1 MSTWLRTEAR
11 RLAAALLLTGA
22 TATAPALAADDEL
35 RFRSLYRELV
45 ETDTSLSTGSCTVAA
60 RQLAARLH
68 AAGYSAA
75 EARLVVP
82 DEFPRQ
88 GNLVVRVAGT
98 DRKLEP
104 VLFLAHIDVVEAKR
118 SDWQRDPFKLV
129 EENGYFFARGA
140 VDDKAMAAAFV
151 DALIRFRDEGFR
163 PKRTIKVALTCGE
176 ETDSVFNGVQYLL
189 AKEPE
194 TLRAAFAINEG
205 GKALLDGA
213 GARTLVGV
221 EAGQKIY
228 QDFRLVTTAPGGH
241 SARPPKEN
249 AIARLSAALV
259 RVDDHIFPVDLV
271 DASRIFFGRSAALH
285 GGQVRSDMT
294 AIGAGTADAAAYT
307 RIGAADPL
315 WNAMLRTTC
324 TVTLIKGG
332 HAENAL
338 PQQAEANVNCRL
350 LPGQSVDNTLER
362 LRSVVGDPK
371 VTISLAAPP
380 GPTSP
385 PPPLT
390 PAVMGPLE
398 ATAARIWPGVPVIP
412 SLSTGATDGRFL
424 TAAGIPTFG
433 VSGMFVDP
441 DGNGVHG
448 LDERIRV
455 RSLMEGRAFHYA
467 LMKAFASGVA
477 SR

>member
-1 MSTWLRTEAR
+1 MA
-11 RLAAALLLTGA
+11 G
-22 TATAPALAADDEL
+22 PALAADDEA
-35 RFRSLYRELV
+35 RFRSVYRELV
-45 ETDTSLSTGSCTVAA
+45 ETDTSLSSGSCTMAA
-60 RQLAARLH
+60 EKIAARLH
-68 AAGYSAA
+68 TAGYSAE

-82 DEFPRQ
+82 EAFPRQ
-88 GNLVVRVAGT
+88 GNLVVRAAGS
-98 DRKLEP
+98 DRSLEP

-118 SDWQRDPFKLV
+118 SDWKRDPFKLV

-151 DALIRFRDEGFR
+151 DALIRFREEGVR

-176 ETDSVFNGVQYLL
+176 ETDSVFNGVQHLL
-189 AKEPE
+189 AKEPDS
-194 TLRAAFAINEG
+194 LRAAFAINEG
-205 GKALLDGA
+205 GKALLDAA
-213 GARTLVGV
+213 GKHQLVGV

-241 SARPPKEN
+241 SARPAGDN

-259 RVDDHIFPVDLV
+259 RVDGDAFPIELI

-285 GGQVRSDMT
+285 SGQVRADMA
-294 AIGAGTADAAAYT
+294 AIGAGTADAAAFR
-307 RIGAADPL
+307 RIGTADPL

-324 TVTLIKGG
+324 AVTLVKGG

-338 PQQAEANVNCRL
+338 PQRAEANVNCRL
-350 LPGQSVDNTLER
+350 LPGQSVEATLAR
-362 LRSVVGDPK
+362 LRSVVNDPK
-371 VTISLAAPP
+371 VEISLAVPP
-380 GPTSP
+380 GPASP

-390 PAVMGPLE
+390 PAVLGPIE
-398 ATAARIWPGVPVIP
+398 TTAARVWPGVPVIP
-412 SLSTGATDGRFL
+412 GLSTGATDGRFL

-455 RSLMEGRAFHYA
+455 RSLMEGRRFLYE
-467 LMKAFASGVA
+467 LMKAFGAGA
-477 SR
+477 PGK

>member
-1 MSTWLRTEAR
+1 M
-11 RLAAALLLTGA
+11 RLGAALFLAGA
-22 TATAPALAADDEL
+22 AMAGPALAADDEA
-35 RFRSLYRELV
+35 RFRSVYRELV

-60 RQLAARLH
+60 EKMAARLR
-68 AAGYSAA
+68 AAGYSAG
-75 EARLVVP
+75 EARVVVP
-82 DEFPRQ
+82 GEFPRQ
-88 GNLVVRVAGT
+88 GNLVVRVAGA
-98 DRKLEP
+98 DRSLEP

-118 SDWQRDPFKLV
+118 SDWKRDPFKLV
-129 EENGYFFARGA
+129 EESGYFFARGA

-151 DALIRFRDEGFR
+151 DALIRFREDGLR

-189 AKEPE
+189 ARDPE

-213 GARTLVGV
+213 GNYQLVGV

-241 SARPPKEN
+241 SARPAGDN

-259 RVDDHIFPVDLV
+259 RVDGYAFPVQLI
-271 DASRIFFGRSAALH
+271 DATRIFFGRSAALH
-285 GGQVRSDMT
+285 AGQVRADMT
-294 AIGAGTADAAAYT
+294 AIGAGAADATAFA

-324 TVTLIKGG
+324 AVTLVKGG

-338 PQQAEANVNCRL
+338 PQRAEANVNCRL
-350 LPGQSVDNTLER
+350 LPGQSVESTLER
-362 LRSVVGDPK
+362 LKSVVNDSK
-371 VTISLAAPP
+371 VEISLGAPP

-390 PAVMGPLE
+390 PAVLGPIE
-398 ATAARIWPGVPVIP
+398 ATAAAVWPGVPVIP

-455 RSLMEGRAFHYA
+455 RSLMEGRRFLHG
-467 LMKAFASGVA
+467 LMKAFALGA
-477 SR
+477 AGK